1 MESAMRENAH
11 IDAAEDLLRLHERQ
25 AFDAELPCFV
35 SAPAGAAPASQ
46 LVQLTNSVKP
56 EGLFRVRRVITR
68 SKHGIRCKF
77 ISRKMNC
84 TVHAESL
91 IERDACLLF
100 EYDPRVQY
108 YQEQPS
114 EETYYDAKQRV
125 HMYYPD
131 FLVRL
136 VTGDEYIF
144 EVKPAAKLLSPKAR
158 EKYAR
163 IAMHFERQGRP
174 FRLWSETHI
183 RRQPLFNNLKR
194 LHQACAPRGPQD
206 EFGHVVE
213 ELRAQAAHYELS
225 ELIRR
230 VGSEN
235 RVLRLIGAGALHTNL
250 DQPLTPTSRVWT
262 QLPME
267 NHDDPNHL

>member
-1 MESAMRENAH
+1 MEFAMSQNAQ
-11 IDAAEDLLRLHERQ
+11 IDAAEDPLRLQDRQ
-25 AFDAELPCFV
+25 VFDAEIPWV
-35 SAPAGAAPASQ
+35 GSAPPAAPPSIRS
-46 LVQLTNSVKP
+46 LPSSNSVKP
-56 EGLFRVRRVITR
+56 EGMGRVRRVITR
-68 SKHGIRCKF
+68 SKRGIRSKF
-77 ISRKMNC
+77 VSRKMNC

-91 IERDACLLF
+91 LERDACLLF

-125 HMYYPD
+125 RLYFPD

-136 VTGDEYIF
+136 VTGHEYLV
-144 EVKPAAKLLSPKAR
+144 EVKPTAKLLSAKAR

-174 FRLWSETHI
+174 YRIWSEKYI
-183 RRQPLFNNLKR
+183 RREPLFNNLKR

-213 ELRAQAAHYELS
+213 ELRAQATHYELS
-225 ELIRR
+225 ELVRR
-230 VGSEN
+230 VGSED
-235 RVLRLIGAGALHTNL
+235 RVLRLIGAGALSTNL
-250 DQPLTPTSRVWT
+250 EQVLTPSSRVWT
-262 QLPME
+262 QVFME
-267 NHDDPNHL
+267 KHHD